1 MYTSLFSFPVDNI
14 PSSRLISIYE
24 TEQDVYHFVRNEC
37 NKKIEYA
44 TLKKAKATN
53 EQIEYALYVNL
64 PKMLRNTNIQP
75 YSVLDC
81 TKYAGVYQFL
91 FDQLTQLFGMNIP
104 ELIVTGIECSFSYTL
119 ADKELLKPMLGRK
132 RTTEHERDTIKEFN
146 NLIKKH
152 SLDAVENIV
161 KISNRAMD
169 ENVRLKANVWI
180 AEKLVGK
187 NYSITDVGGNIQDSD
202 INIFLNVKNA
212 TTNDSDDS
220 ESWNDDT
227 SELDNWGEDD
237 IYK

>member
-1 MYTSLFSFPVDNI
+1 M
-14 PSSRLISIYE
+14 
-24 TEQDVYHFVRNEC
+24 
-37 NKKIEYA
+37 
-44 TLKKAKATN
+44 
-53 EQIEYALYVNL
+53 
-64 PKMLRNTNIQP
+64 
-75 YSVLDC
+75 SV
-81 TKYAGVYQFL
+81 
-91 FDQLTQLFGMNIP
+91 
-104 ELIVTGIECSFSYTL
+104 GI
-119 ADKELLKPMLGRK
+119 K

-187 NYSITDVGGNIQDSD
+187 SYSIADVEGNIQDSD

-212 TTNDSDDS
+212 TTNDA

>member
-1 MYTSLFSFPVDNI
+1 M
-14 PSSRLISIYE
+14 
-24 TEQDVYHFVRNEC
+24 
-37 NKKIEYA
+37 
-44 TLKKAKATN
+44 
-53 EQIEYALYVNL
+53 
-64 PKMLRNTNIQP
+64 
-75 YSVLDC
+75 SV
-81 TKYAGVYQFL
+81 
-91 FDQLTQLFGMNIP
+91 
-104 ELIVTGIECSFSYTL
+104 
-119 ADKELLKPMLGRK
+119 GRK
-132 RTTEHERDTIKEFN
+132 RTTEHERDAIKKFN

-187 NYSITDVGGNIQDSD
+187 NYSITDVEGNIQDND

-227 SELDNWGEDD
+227 SEDD

>member
-1 MYTSLFSFPVDNI
+1 M
-14 PSSRLISIYE
+14 
-24 TEQDVYHFVRNEC
+24 
-37 NKKIEYA
+37 
-44 TLKKAKATN
+44 
-53 EQIEYALYVNL
+53 
-64 PKMLRNTNIQP
+64 
-75 YSVLDC
+75 SV
-81 TKYAGVYQFL
+81 
-91 FDQLTQLFGMNIP
+91 
-104 ELIVTGIECSFSYTL
+104 
-119 ADKELLKPMLGRK
+119 GRK
-132 RTTEHERDTIKEFN
+132 RITEHERDTIKEFN

-187 NYSITDVGGNIQDSD
+187 SYSIADVEGNVQDND
-202 INIFLNVKNA
+202 INIVLNVRNA
-212 TTNDSDDS
+212 TTNDS

>member
-1 MYTSLFSFPVDNI
+1 M
-14 PSSRLISIYE
+14 
-24 TEQDVYHFVRNEC
+24 
-37 NKKIEYA
+37 
-44 TLKKAKATN
+44 
-53 EQIEYALYVNL
+53 
-64 PKMLRNTNIQP
+64 
-75 YSVLDC
+75 SV
-81 TKYAGVYQFL
+81 
-91 FDQLTQLFGMNIP
+91 
-104 ELIVTGIECSFSYTL
+104 
-119 ADKELLKPMLGRK
+119 GRK

-152 SLDAVENIV
+152 SLDAVENII

-187 NYSITDVGGNIQDSD
+187 SYSIADVEGNIQDSD

-212 TTNDSDDS
+212 TTSDA

>member
-1 MYTSLFSFPVDNI
+1 M
-14 PSSRLISIYE
+14 
-24 TEQDVYHFVRNEC
+24 
-37 NKKIEYA
+37 
-44 TLKKAKATN
+44 
-53 EQIEYALYVNL
+53 
-64 PKMLRNTNIQP
+64 
-75 YSVLDC
+75 SV
-81 TKYAGVYQFL
+81 
-91 FDQLTQLFGMNIP
+91 
-104 ELIVTGIECSFSYTL
+104 
-119 ADKELLKPMLGRK
+119 GRK
-132 RTTEHERDTIKEFN
+132 RTTEHERDTIKKFN

-187 NYSITDVGGNIQDSD
+187 NYSITDVEGNIQDND

-227 SELDNWGEDD
+227 SELDNGGEDD

>member
-1 MYTSLFSFPVDNI
+1 M
-14 PSSRLISIYE
+14 
-24 TEQDVYHFVRNEC
+24 
-37 NKKIEYA
+37 
-44 TLKKAKATN
+44 
-53 EQIEYALYVNL
+53 
-64 PKMLRNTNIQP
+64 
-75 YSVLDC
+75 SV
-81 TKYAGVYQFL
+81 
-91 FDQLTQLFGMNIP
+91 
-104 ELIVTGIECSFSYTL
+104 
-119 ADKELLKPMLGRK
+119 GRK
-132 RTTEHERDTIKEFN
+132 RTTEHEKDAIKQFN
-146 NLIKKH
+146 ALIKKH

-187 NYSITDVGGNIQDSD
+187 NYSIADVEGNVQDKD
-202 INIFLNVKNA
+202 INIVLNVKNA

>member
-1 MYTSLFSFPVDNI
+1 L
-14 PSSRLISIYE
+14 
-24 TEQDVYHFVRNEC
+24 
-37 NKKIEYA
+37 
-44 TLKKAKATN
+44 
-53 EQIEYALYVNL
+53 
-64 PKMLRNTNIQP
+64 
-75 YSVLDC
+75 SV
-81 TKYAGVYQFL
+81 
-91 FDQLTQLFGMNIP
+91 
-104 ELIVTGIECSFSYTL
+104 
-119 ADKELLKPMLGRK
+119 GRK